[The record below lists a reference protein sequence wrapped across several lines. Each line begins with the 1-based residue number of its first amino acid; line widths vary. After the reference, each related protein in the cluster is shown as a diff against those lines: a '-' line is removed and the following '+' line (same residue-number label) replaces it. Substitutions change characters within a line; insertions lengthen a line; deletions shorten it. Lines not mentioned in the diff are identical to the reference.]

1 MELMDV
7 SSSITRVRE
16 LIDKHSQT
24 YERNEEA
31 VRNQLVNPIL
41 RSLGWDPEDPDM
53 VVPNIRM
60 QEGNVPD
67 YTLKKD
73 NKTVLFIEAKN
84 LGTQLETID
93 VIRQLSKYCYEE
105 GTAYGVLTNGQLW
118 LLFEAFSEGKRLNE
132 RILWKA
138 DLETEG
144 TEDVSAKLSTI
155 ARNNASE
162 IGKLAKGMKVLDEAW
177 AALPAYR
184 DDVVLALIPV
194 LKYVI
199 GLNWSEYHFEDDQIK
214 KFLTDRLT
222 RESHGNQL
230 PFQFSGTEKQI
241 VSPKVSSRQFRMKI
255 GDKEYDLE
263 SANQI
268 LVHTANWLIA
278 SRKLTKNNCPVPVG
292 PKRYLVNSE
301 PRHKDGKKFFFPKKL
316 SNGLWI
322 EANYS
327 RKDCENQA
335 RNLLEKF
342 GVSSKLLVVNE
353 A

>member
-1 MELMDV
+1 MELPDI
-7 SSSITRVRE
+7 SSTITRVRE
-16 LIDKHSQT
+16 LIGKHSQT
-24 YERNEEA
+24 YEKNEEA

-60 QEGNVPD
+60 QEGHIPD
-67 YTLKKD
+67 YALKKN

-84 LGTQLETID
+84 LGTQLEGIE

-118 LLFEAFSEGKRLNE
+118 LLFEAFSEGKPLRE

-138 DLETEG
+138 DLETEDA
-144 TEDVSAKLSTI
+144 ESVSAKLGTI
-155 ARNNASE
+155 ARDNASD
-162 IGKLAKGMKVLDEAW
+162 IGKLAKGRRVLDEAW

-199 GLNWSEYHFEDDQIK
+199 GLNWSEYHFDDDQIK

-222 RESHGNQL
+222 REFQGNRS
-230 PFQFSGTEKQI
+230 PFQSSGIEEQTA
-241 VSPKVSSRQFRMKI
+241 SPKVSSRQFRMKI
-255 GDKEYDLE
+255 GDKQYDLE

-268 LVHTANWLIA
+268 LVNTANWLIA
-278 SRKLTKNNCPVPVG
+278 SCV
-292 PKRYLVNSE
+292 E
-301 PRHKDGKKFFFPKKL
+301 PRVRIL
-316 SNGLWI
+316 
-322 EANYS
+322 
-327 RKDCENQA
+327 
-335 RNLLEKF
+335 
-342 GVSSKLLVVNE
+342 
-353 A
+353 